1 MAVVTVIRKGH
12 PCGEVRVEESE
23 MLNIDTLV
31 SEKKP
36 APKKKAVRKPK

>member
-23 MLNIDTLV
+23 MLTTDVLV
-31 SEKKP
+31 GEKKP
-36 APKKKAVRKPK
+36 TPKKKAVRKAK